1 MLVRTDRRV
10 PAFDRHGLVT
20 GRPRRGF
27 GTGAKK
33 EHQTEFAIAA
43 RNDWP
48 GRNVLELAPG
58 LRYRRPERFGDLEL
72 TSLSSALHASEAP
85 TGRVI
90 RRHSLL
96 VRVCHWINAGCFVVL
111 LMSGMQIFN
120 ADPALTW
127 GPATNFDHP
136 FFSLSA
142 RENDDGDPTAGV
154 TTIFGRPF
162 DTTGFLG
169 ASRGDDGQLEERG
182 FPSWATLPA
191 YQDLAMG
198 RRWHFFFAWILVLN
212 GLVYFAYL
220 LGRRHIRD
228 LWPSA
233 ADIRA
238 IPRAIVDHARLRF
251 PEGDEALHYNV
262 LQKLAYLSVVI
273 AFPILILAGLTMSPA
288 MDSAFPWLLTL
299 FGGRQAARAAHFLLA
314 AYLVLF
320 VIVHL
325 VMVVLSGPINNM
337 RSMITGRY
345 RIKEARR

>member
-1 MLVRTDRRV
+1 MEMTSISSTWRANGAAGARV
-10 PAFDRHGLVT
+10 VF
-20 GRPRRGF
+20 
-27 GTGAKK
+27 
-33 EHQTEFAIAA
+33 
-43 RNDWP
+43 
-48 GRNVLELAPG
+48 
-58 LRYRRPERFGDLEL
+58 
-72 TSLSSALHASEAP
+72 
-85 TGRVI
+85 
-90 RRHSLL
+90 RHSVV
-96 VRVCHWINAGCFVVL
+96 VRVCHWVNAACFVVL
-111 LMSGMQIFN
+111 LMSGLQIFN

-136 FFSLSA
+136 FLSLSA
-142 RENDDGDPTAGV
+142 SENDDGDPTGGV

-162 DTTGFLG
+162 NTTGLLG

-238 IPRAIVDHARLRF
+238 IPRAIVEHIRLRF

-273 AFPILILAGLTMSPA
+273 AFPVLILAGLTMSPA
-288 MDSAFPWLLTL
+288 MNAAFPWLLTL

-314 AYLVLF
+314 TYLVLF
-320 VIVHL
+320 VMVHL

-345 RIKEARR
+345 RIREARR

>member
-1 MLVRTDRRV
+1 
-10 PAFDRHGLVT
+10 
-20 GRPRRGF
+20 
-27 GTGAKK
+27 
-33 EHQTEFAIAA
+33 
-43 RNDWP
+43 
-48 GRNVLELAPG
+48 
-58 LRYRRPERFGDLEL
+58 L
-72 TSLSSALHASEAP
+72 TSVTTALPARDAP
-85 TGRVI
+85 TGRVVF
-90 RRHSLL
+90 RHSLV
-96 VRVCHWINAGCFVVL
+96 VRICHWINAGCFVVL
-111 LMSGMQIFN
+111 LMSGLEIFN

-142 RENDDGDPTAGV
+142 TENDNGDPTGGV
-154 TTIFGRPF
+154 TTIFGHAF
-162 DTTGFLG
+162 NTTGFLG
-169 ASRGDDGQLEERG
+169 ASRGDDGELDERG
-182 FPSWATLPA
+182 FPSWATLPS

-198 RRWHFFFAWILVLN
+198 RRWHFFFAWILVIN

-220 LGRRHIRD
+220 GGRLHIRD
-228 LWPSA
+228 LWPSL
-233 ADIRA
+233 ADIKA

-251 PEGDEALHYNV
+251 PKGDEALHYNV

-314 AYLVLF
+314 TYLVLF
-320 VIVHL
+320 VVVHL

-345 RIKEARR
+345 RINEVER